1 MQALMSIEGF
11 RSLNSDIKTIINKS
25 EAVQKIRKE
34 KNDEELSKG
43 EKKELSAEEK
53 EYKDLL

>member
-1 MQALMSIEGF
+1 MSIEGF